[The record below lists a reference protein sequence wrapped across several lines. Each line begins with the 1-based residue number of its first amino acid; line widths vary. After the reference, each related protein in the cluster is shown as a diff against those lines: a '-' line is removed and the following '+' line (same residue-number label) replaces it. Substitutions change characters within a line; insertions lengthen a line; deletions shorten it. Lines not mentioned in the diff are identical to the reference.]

1 MKADYEN
8 LINELQDWLT
18 EENLALV
25 ADYLSDCQDISMIS
39 SLREIYHKLIIK
51 AAIDRV
57 SQDKRDQISQ
67 WVAQLERRTEFKNLY
82 FS

>member
-1 MKADYEN
+1 N

-18 EENLALV
+18 EENLTLV

-39 SLREIYHKLIIK
+39 SLCEIYHKLVIK

-67 WVAQLERRTEFKNLY
+67 WVAQLERRTEFKDLY
-82 FS
+82 FH